1 MKHFIILTGVTGKDV
16 SVDINDITSIV
27 RKKSR
32 EGYTYTSVSY
42 GAEGYALNVE
52 ESVKEIV
59 RRINEVNNNLNK

>member
-27 RKKSR
+27 RKKAR

-42 GAEGYALNVE
+42 GTEGFSLNVE

-59 RRINEVNNNLNK
+59 RRINEVSNNLNK